1 MGLSPLR
8 ENNYLCNIIYAYNVF
23 IMKKSVLLINLLI
36 ALVFILVQNLSYT
49 GWVHANKNTL
59 EILHQE
65 GTPEPSPDKVP
76 LIAPHY
82 TVEKGHDADVAL
94 HFFEQ
99 RLLVS
104 RFAKIQL
111 NDAMKGTDILDKGDQ
126 IVLNLFEDVSHTAEV
141 SRLDVNVNGTVTLV
155 AGMEEKKGYV
165 IISSTGKRTL
175 GSIYIPSVNMYYKII
190 SDPETLDHFLIEMD
204 ASDRDI
210 IESGPPL
217 IPEDGEGDPREQQRI
232 REVLSQHKLGPDDPA
247 NIDVMIVY
255 TPAARNWANN
265 HGGGIA
271 NVVAQSMAN
280 AQLVL
285 DNSETLMTVTLAHSS
300 LVDYEESGSSGA
312 DLRRLTSSADNPW
325 NDWNGYTI
333 AGYMDEVHD
342 WRDQYGADLT
352 ALFSLAYDTGGIAW
366 LLTNRL
372 GIPGMGFSMTRV
384 QQAGTGYTHIHEMGH
399 NMGLHHHKEQNFQ
412 PGPTNW
418 SNWPENNWSAG
429 WRWQGADDGYY
440 CSVMTYSS
448 GQYYDDDINHATV
461 PYFSNPLVIHQG
473 VPAGHPTDGDNVRTL
488 REIKHII
495 AAYRTRDLPSLITKD
510 FSNITPY
517 AVHSGGV
524 VSGDGGFPV
533 TARGIVWSTSY
544 NPSLT
549 NNDGYTV
556 DGEGMGAFTSKLSEL
571 SPRTRYYVRAY
582 ATNSE
587 GTAYGTERN
596 IDTPRDTDMYTVS
609 LTVTNQFNMP
619 VPNAQITITPG
630 GGNKMGTP
638 LARQTGQPGTRPAT
652 ISAVNNPDKTFH
664 ASLSKPKSPAPA
676 GHGDMGA
683 GEWFYW
689 DIGQNEGS
697 IGIGSENTFRVASR
711 WTPSDLEPFHGMD
724 ITRMRVYMNHEPA
737 FAAAKIWQGP
747 EQSELEEVY
756 SQEMTTAEAQ
766 WVEVE
771 LSTPHPIDTGLE
783 LWFGWEVG
791 DPGEGFFPAG
801 RDISTA
807 HDGKGNLVQTG
818 DNPWLPLSEYNIV
831 GNWNIHAYVE
841 GFEPIILYTDE
852 NGMATFAGSNR
863 PYGYGVEKD
872 GYSTAEGSFTVAGDD
887 LHLDLLLEADALLR
901 TMVFNVDMSDVEGF
915 DPEQHRV
922 YVTGDMTGW
931 AEPGTAGSLEMA
943 RQHKGSRVHD
953 GALVYSAEHEV
964 LLGELEYKYFSD
976 AFGTGWD
983 GGEWEGEPNR
993 VVPVVDNM
1001 ELDDIWGV
1009 ETEYFILS
1017 LYATPPEGGTPEGG
1031 GVYKGE
1037 TTVNVHARANP
1048 GFAFY
1053 NWTDAG
1059 NNVVNDEAG
1068 FEYPMPFENDTLTAH
1083 FKKLPTL
1090 TIPTVSDVGATTAR
1104 LRSVVDD
1111 EGDAPVTDRGFI
1123 YSDGHITDTITT
1135 GQGTGE
1141 FIVDLEDLFP
1151 ATVYHMSAYAVNEY
1165 GSSRTEEVKFYSAFE
1180 DAAQAISFLET
1191 HLLNYMSSP
1200 GITPGEEDFGVKSF
1214 DLTNDLMGEDMA
1226 MWDEGDGWF
1235 VGHYS
1240 YTDHRDP
1247 LSDLVSYTW
1256 HRYYEKAERA
1266 NWILSFIDQV
1276 TGASED
1282 KDNVKGQALAMR
1294 AFSHFQLVK
1303 VFSHAHAYDAGAPGI
1318 PYHTEPVR
1326 SFSHTGPSRHNK
1338 QPGGKDIAVQGETG
1352 FLRTEGPDPFYPK
1365 GRSKGILERGT
1376 VSDVYL
1382 QLQADLDEA
1391 LSLLEELPAQAHRSH
1406 IDLAVA
1412 HGLRARVALAM
1423 EDWSTAA
1430 EHAGLAV
1437 SIAENHGKAL
1447 CTPNDHNAGHFN
1459 TVEGSEWMWGSET
1472 ARKMTPHPTSFF
1484 SHMDA
1489 RFDSYASSGGQ
1500 KLITQ
1505 ELYHAFPDTDVRK
1518 SLFIAPGDGMGD
1530 LVDYNQMKFLAPEIG
1545 SFAGDYLYM
1554 RLAEMYLIRAEA
1566 LARAGDEDVEAQQVL
1581 YDLVSMRDP
1590 QYSQTETT
1598 GQELIDEIL
1607 LHRRME
1613 LWGEGHRA
1621 HDIRRMQ
1628 LPLERP
1634 EGDNHDPDLAVFL
1647 DIPANDRSFLWR
1659 IPRHSHLEMDV
1670 TEGNSVLVEGNPYE
1684 SSLLVAHDAH
1694 ILLEAI
1700 ASEGYHFDYWMDEGG
1715 EILGYHPEYQLV
1727 MPAGDMRVTASFALS
1742 EYTLGIDAEPAEG
1755 GNVEMTPE
1763 QAAYNMG
1770 DTIDLE
1776 AIAGEGYLFDGWSGD
1791 TESLDDEG
1799 APQATLTMPA
1809 ANVALT
1815 ANFALESYL
1824 LEVSVEPPASG
1835 SVSID
1840 PERESFHMGD
1850 EIALT
1855 AIAADGFL
1863 FEGWSGD
1870 TELLDDPDGLT
1881 PAMTMPARDVNL
1893 KAIFA
1898 EDDTGIEDAER
1909 FDITVYPNPVR
1920 TSLKLAAENTIME
1933 YVWVVDILG
1942 QVVYSNKVAHQ
1953 HHEINVSGFRNG
1965 VYFIQVT
1972 TAAGVHTYRVQVT
1985 R

>member
-1 MGLSPLR
+1 
-8 ENNYLCNIIYAYNVF
+8 
-23 IMKKSVLLINLLI
+23 MKKTVLLINLFIAIVFTYSQTVFFTGTVYAVADIFENIPKKESPAPSTNKISLI
-36 ALVFILVQNLSYT
+36 AL
-49 GWVHANKNTL
+49 HDA
-59 EILHQE
+59 
-65 GTPEPSPDKVP
+65 
-76 LIAPHY
+76 
-82 TVEKGHDADVAL
+82 EKGRDADVAL

-99 RLLVS
+99 RSLAS
-104 RFAKIQL
+104 RFGKIQV
-111 NDAMKGTDILDKGDQ
+111 NDAIKGTDVLDKGDQ
-126 IVLNLFEDVSHTAEV
+126 ILLNLFEDARYTAEV
-141 SRLDVNVNGTVTLV
+141 RRVSVNVNGTVTLM
-155 AGMEEKKGYV
+155 AGMEEKEGYV
-165 IISSTGKRTL
+165 LISTTGNRTL
-175 GSIYIPSVNMYYKII
+175 GSIFLPSVNSYYEII
-190 SDPETLDHFLIEMD
+190 SDPKTLDHFLIEMD
-204 ASDRDI
+204 SRDRDI

-217 IPEDGEGDPREQQRI
+217 IPEDDEGDPREQQRI
-232 REVLSQHKLGPDDPA
+232 REVLAQHKLGPDDTA
-247 NIDVMIVY
+247 IIDVMIVY

-265 HGGGIA
+265 QGGGIA

-300 LVDYEESGSSGA
+300 LVDYEESGSSGV
-312 DLRRLTSSADNPW
+312 DLRRLTSSPDNPW

-333 AGYMDEVHD
+333 AGYMDEVHE

-366 LLTNRL
+366 LLNNRL
-372 GIPGMGFSMTRV
+372 GMPQMGFSMTRV
-384 QQAGTGYTHIHEMGH
+384 QQAATGYTHIHEMGH

-418 SNWPENNWSAG
+418 SNWPDNIWSAG
-429 WRWQGADDGYY
+429 WRWKGENNGYY

-448 GQYYDDDINHATV
+448 GQYYEDGIDHISV

-473 VPAGHPTDGDNVRTL
+473 VPAGDPTDGDNVRTL

-495 AAYRTRDLPSLITKD
+495 AAYRTRDLPSVITKD

-517 AVHSGGV
+517 TVHSGGEV
-524 VSGDGGFPV
+524 VDNGGFPV
-533 TARGIVWSTSY
+533 IARGIVWSTGY

-556 DGEGMGAFTSKLSEL
+556 DGQGLGAFTSELTGL

-587 GTAYGTERN
+587 GTAYGAERI
-596 IDTPRDTDMYTVS
+596 IDTPRDTDLYTVS
-609 LTVTNQFNMP
+609 MTVTNQFNMP
-619 VPNAQITITPG
+619 VPNAQITVIPG
-630 GGNKMGTP
+630 GGKKMETP
-638 LARQTGQPGTRPAT
+638 LARQTGQPGTHPAT
-652 ISAVNNPDKTFH
+652 FSAVNDPDKTLH
-664 ASLSKPKSPAPA
+664 ASLSKPKGPVPA

-689 DIGQNEGS
+689 DIGENEGA
-697 IGIGSENTFRVASR
+697 IGIGSENTFQVASR
-711 WTPSDLEPFHGMD
+711 WTPSDLEPFHGVD

-737 FAAAKIWQGP
+737 SAIAKIWQGP
-747 EQSELEEVY
+747 EQSEPEVVY

-766 WVEVE
+766 WVEIE
-771 LSTPHPIDTGLE
+771 LSTPYRIDTGLE

-801 RDISTA
+801 RDTSTA

-818 DNPWLPLSEYNIV
+818 DNPWVPLSEYNIV

-852 NGMATFAGSNR
+852 NGMATFAGASR
-863 PYGYGVEKD
+863 HYGYEVEKD
-872 GYSTAEGSFTVAGDD
+872 GYATAEGSFTVAGDD

-915 DPEQHRV
+915 DPEQHSV
-922 YVTGDMTGW
+922 HVTGDMTGW
-931 AEPGTAGSLEMA
+931 AEPGTAGSVEMA
-943 RQHKGSRVHD
+943 RQQNGNNGPDDV
-953 GALVYSAEHEV
+953 LVYSAEHEV
-964 LLGELEYKYFSD
+964 LLGVLEYKYFSD

-993 VVPVVDNM
+993 VVPVLDDM
-1001 ELDDIWGV
+1001 ELNDIWGIV
-1009 ETEYFILS
+1009 TEYFILS
-1017 LYATPPEGGTPEGG
+1017 LYANPPESGTLEGG
-1031 GVYKGE
+1031 GVYQGE

-1068 FEYPMPFENDTLTAH
+1068 FGHPMPFENDTLTAN

-1090 TIPTVSDVGATTAR
+1090 TIPSVTDVGISTAR

-1111 EGDAPVTDRGFI
+1111 EGDAPITDRGFI
-1123 YSDGHITDTITT
+1123 YSDGHVTDTISA
-1135 GQGTGE
+1135 GQGSGE

-1151 ATVYHMSAYAVNEY
+1151 ATVYHISAYAVNEY
-1165 GSSRTEEVKFYSAFE
+1165 GSSRTEEVNFYTTFE
-1180 DAAQAISFLET
+1180 NAGQAISFLEN
-1191 HLLNYMSSP
+1191 HVLDYMSSP

-1235 VGHYS
+1235 VGHYG
-1240 YTDHRDP
+1240 YTDHRDQ

-1266 NWILSFIDQV
+1266 NWILSFIDQA
-1276 TGASED
+1276 TGAPQE

-1294 AFSHFQLVK
+1294 AFAHFQLVK
-1303 VFSHAHAYDAGAPGI
+1303 VFSHAYAYDEGAPGI

-1326 SFSHTGPSRHNK
+1326 SSSPIDPSRHSK
-1338 QPGGKDIAVQGETG
+1338 QPGGMDRAVQGETS
-1352 FLRTEGPDPFYPK
+1352 FLRTDSPDPFYPK
-1365 GRSKGILERGT
+1365 GHSKGILERGT

-1391 LSLLEELPAQAHRSH
+1391 AALLEDLPAQAHRSH
-1406 IDLAVA
+1406 IDLAVVY
-1412 HGLRARVALAM
+1412 GLRARVALAM
-1423 EDWSTAA
+1423 EDWVAAA
-1430 EHAGLAV
+1430 EHADLAV
-1437 SIAENHGKAL
+1437 SVAENRGKAL
-1447 CTPNDHNAGHFN
+1447 YAPHEYTAGHFN

-1472 ARKMTPHPTSFF
+1472 GRKEIPHPASFF

-1489 RFDSYASSGGQ
+1489 RFDSYASNGGQ

-1518 SLFIAPGDGMGD
+1518 SLFIAPGDGTGD
-1530 LVDYNQMKFLAPEIG
+1530 LVDYNQMKFLSREIG
-1545 SFAGDYLYM
+1545 SWSGDYLYM

-1566 LARAGDEDVEAQQVL
+1566 LARAGDEADEAQQVL
-1581 YDLVSMRDP
+1581 YDLISMRDP
-1590 QYSQTETT
+1590 QYSQTAST

-1613 LWGEGHRA
+1613 LWGEGHRT

-1634 EGDNHDPDLAVFL
+1634 EGDNHNPDLAAFFE
-1647 DIPANDRSFLWR
+1647 IPANDRSFLWR
-1659 IPRHSHLEMDV
+1659 VPHHSYLEMDV
-1670 TEGNSVLVEGNPYE
+1670 TEGNGVLAEGNPYE
-1684 SSLLVAHDAH
+1684 ASLLIAHGAH
-1694 ILLEAI
+1694 VSLEAI
-1700 ASEGYHFDYWMDEGG
+1700 ASEGYHFDYWMDEEG
-1715 EILGYHPEYQLV
+1715 EILGYDHVYHLV
-1727 MPAGDMRVTASFALS
+1727 MPAGDIRITASFAPS
-1742 EYTLGIDAEPAEG
+1742 EYTLGIDAEPADG

-1763 QAAYNMG
+1763 QDTYNMG
-1770 DTIDLE
+1770 DTILLE
-1776 AIAGEGYLFDGWSGD
+1776 AIAAEGYFFGGWSGD
-1791 TESLDDEG
+1791 TESLDDES

-1809 ANVALT
+1809 ADVNLT
-1815 ANFALESYL
+1815 ANFAMEAYA
-1824 LEVSVEPPASG
+1824 LEVSVEPATSG
-1835 SVSID
+1835 SVTIE
-1840 PERESFHMGD
+1840 PEQEFFHMGD
-1850 EIALT
+1850 EVRLT
-1855 AIAADGFL
+1855 AIAAEGYFFD
-1863 FEGWSGD
+1863 GWSGD
-1870 TELLDDPDGLT
+1870 TEFLDGPEGET
-1881 PAMTMPARDVNL
+1881 TTMTMPAGDVSL

-1898 EDDTGIEDAER
+1898 EDDTGIEDAEP
-1909 FDITVYPNPVR
+1909 FDITIFPNPVR
-1920 TSLKLAAENTIME
+1920 TSLNIVAKNTVME
-1933 YVWVVDILG
+1933 QIRVVDILG
-1942 QVVYSNKVAHQ
+1942 QVVYNNRIEEQ
-1953 HHEINVSGFRNG
+1953 RHEINVSGFRNG
-1965 VYFIQVT
+1965 VYFVQVT
-1972 TAAGVHTYRVQVT
+1972 TADGVQTCKIQVT